1 MAYDEETY
9 EKLAGNFQLLCN
21 IIRQKSEG
29 EQLKVDLSRIG
40 NDSEKDTGHIE
51 GKCPGR
57 FL

>member
-29 EQLKVDLSRIG
+29 EQLKVDLSRIEE
-40 NDSEKDTGHIE
+40 DRKSVV
-51 GKCPGR
+51 
-57 FL
+57 